1 MENTTVHMDY
11 YFDVISDKSVSNN
24 HAIATPGVISFAF
37 GKGLQVW
44 SRTRMTPLMSNNS
57 ARQGARRRSNLQK
70 GRGFA
75 GERIVVLPQATVE
88 AAKHNNI
95 LKLLFPT
102 SMGYFPKAAEHLRAR
117 ESGAAQT
124 IFIYCVRGCGWV
136 VAGGRRRDIKRDQL
150 LILPANVPHAY
161 GANKE
166 EPWSVFWFHAIGSSV
181 PSYLEAFGISSSN
194 PLVSLAGDIQL
205 TAHFEEALKALE
217 RGFSLSQ
224 LLYAAHALTHLLGL
238 MLWNKDQFQQR
249 QATVHERVEKTIE
262 FMRNHLEEPLTVGS
276 LATIAGL
283 SASRYSVVFRKNT
296 GHSPIEYL
304 IRLRMQRAV
313 HLLGTTSL
321 PVKTIS
327 NKVGWEDPLY
337 FSRLFRSI
345 HGFSPAHY
353 RLRHETLVPQE

>member
-1 MENTTVHMDY
+1 MTD
-11 YFDVISDKSVSNN
+11 
-24 HAIATPGVISFAF
+24 IAG
-37 GKGLQVW
+37 
-44 SRTRMTPLMSNNS
+44 
-57 ARQGARRRSNLQK
+57 RQSARRRSNLQK

-88 AAKHNNI
+88 AARDHNI
-95 LKLLFPT
+95 LKLLYPT
-102 SMGYFPKAAEHLRAR
+102 SMGYFPKAAGHLRSR
-117 ESGAAQT
+117 ESGAEQA

-136 VAGGRRRDIKRDQL
+136 VTGVRRREVKRDQL
-150 LILPANVPHAY
+150 LILPANVAHVY

-166 EPWSVFWFHAIGSSV
+166 DPWSVFWFHAAGTSV
-181 PSYLEAFGISSSN
+181 PCYLEAFGISRSN
-194 PLVSLAGDIQL
+194 PIVSLANDIQL
-205 TAHFEEALKALE
+205 IEHFEEALKALE
-217 RGFSLSQ
+217 RGFNLSQ

-238 MLWNKDQFQQR
+238 MLWHKDQFEQR

-262 FMRNHLEEPLTVGS
+262 FMRNHLEEPLTVAS

-283 SASRYSVVFRKNT
+283 SASRYSAVFRNNT

-321 PVKTIS
+321 PVKIIS

-345 HGFSPAHY
+345 HGFSPAQY
-353 RLRHETLVPQE
+353 RLRHETLLPQES